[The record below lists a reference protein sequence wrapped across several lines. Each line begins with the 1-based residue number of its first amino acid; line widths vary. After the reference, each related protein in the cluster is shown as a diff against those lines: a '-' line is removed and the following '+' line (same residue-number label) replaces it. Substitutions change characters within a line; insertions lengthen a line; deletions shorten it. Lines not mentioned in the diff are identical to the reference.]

1 MKRAL
6 ILGLSCGLGILLAPA
21 SRAQEAPPAAAP
33 AAPETPAPPAA
44 GTAAPATDTVAKPPD
59 AAAPGA
65 LRTKLQ
71 PLLTADETPSVFFLD
86 QMVVDKLDT
95 EERPDIEVSDLTPP
109 RLVVKAAPLGK
120 PVRIIVRGRDIPI
133 GPAEA
138 GSAERCLRRARNY
151 AGNNDFSKALIEAR
165 DGLALDPNNVQLLSL
180 AAVLATSLHDYERAR
195 AFFQRYNELVPHDA
209 FHLAGQATV
218 LIRLSR
224 LSEAESILNAAGK
237 RFSDNVPMRYCRACL
252 DILQEKR
259 TLDADYWRK
268 RSTEDML
275 SVQRWLTGD
284 RNELIRI
291 MGIEEFR
298 RLTEAILG
306 TGTAEHMDELGA
318 RLKEALERRQN
329 DDHAGAIPLY
339 EQAIALGCRAFGP
352 RVDLADSRL
361 VTGDVAGGSAEWKSL
376 EADFGDWPQY
386 WLSYGQVLYRYGNYA
401 LAASALERGATL
413 SPPDRDTLNFVLACA
428 YAMSGQ
434 QEKAKP
440 LFNDLALRRPGDMR
454 NWLDSDPTFEPALK
468 KMVNYPAYMRALGIA
483 PSGEL

>member
-6 ILGLSCGLGILLAPA
+6 LLLLPGCLGILCSPA
-21 SRAQEAPPAAAP
+21 ARAQETPPAAAP
-33 AAPETPAPPAA
+33 AAAVE
-44 GTAAPATDTVAKPPD
+44 APATPSTDAGAKPAD
-59 AAAPGA
+59 AAAPDS
-65 LRTKLQ
+65 LKTKLP
-71 PLLTADETPSVFFLD
+71 PLLTTDETPSVFFLD

-95 EERPDIEVSDLTPP
+95 EERPDVEATDLAPP
-109 RLVVKAAPLGK
+109 RLVVKPAPLGK
-120 PVRIIVRGRDIPI
+120 PIRITVRGRDIPT
-133 GPAEA
+133 GPSEA
-138 GSAERCLRRARNY
+138 GSAERCLRRARSY

-195 AFFQRYNELVPHDA
+195 AFFQRYNELVPNDA

-224 LSEAESILNAAGK
+224 LSETQSILDAAAK
-237 RFSDNVPMRYCRACL
+237 KFTDYVPLRFCRACL

-259 TLDADYWRK
+259 TLDTDYWRK
-268 RSTEDML
+268 RSTEDL
-275 SVQRWLTGD
+275 LAVQRWLAGD

-306 TGTAEHMDELGA
+306 TGTAEHVDELGA
-318 RLKEALERRQN
+318 LLKAALERRQQN
-329 DDHAGAIPLY
+329 DHAGAIPLY

-352 RVDLADSRL
+352 CVDLADSRI
-361 VTGDVAGGSAEWKSL
+361 VTGDIARGNADWKSL
-376 EADFGDWPQY
+376 ETDFGDWPQY
-386 WLSYGQVLYRYGNYA
+386 WLSYGHVLYRHGNYS
-401 LAASALERGATL
+401 LAAIALEHGATL
-413 SPPDRDTLNFVLACA
+413 NPPDRDTLNFVLACA
-428 YAMSGQ
+428 YAMAGQ

-454 NWLDSDPTFEPALK
+454 TWLDSDPTFEPALK
-468 KMVNYPAYMRALGIA
+468 KMVNYSAYMRALGIA